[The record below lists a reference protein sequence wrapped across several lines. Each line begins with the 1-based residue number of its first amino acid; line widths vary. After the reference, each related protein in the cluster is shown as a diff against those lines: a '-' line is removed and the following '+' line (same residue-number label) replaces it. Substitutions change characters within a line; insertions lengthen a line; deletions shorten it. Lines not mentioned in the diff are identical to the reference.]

1 LKGQAIMYKR
11 IIFLLVLLLLVHC
24 TKENKLDID
33 ISDIEVNTII
43 KRFDQ
48 EFYTSSV
55 SKLPELKNNYPYL
68 FPVQNPDSVWVHKM
82 QNKDEQELFVE
93 TQRLY
98 SNFTDQEEQLT
109 DLFKHIKYY
118 YPNFNAP
125 KIITLLTNVDYESRV
140 IYADSLLLISLDMY
154 LGKESNIYE
163 DFPNYIKINFTKD
176 HLIVDVAK
184 AFANVQIPLS
194 SDRTFISRI
203 IQKGKEMYVLDAYLP
218 KLSDAEKIGYTQEQI
233 NWADFNDQDI
243 WKYFVQNKLLFS
255 SDPELS
261 RRFVDNAPFSKFYQA
276 NDNETPGRIG
286 VWFGWQIVRAYMQ
299 NNKTTLQDLLK
310 VNNEEI
316 FKRSKYKPSK

>member
-1 LKGQAIMYKR
+1 LEGQAIMYKH
-11 IIFLLVLLLLVHC
+11 ITFLLVLLLLVSC

-48 EFYTSSV
+48 EFYTGSV

-68 FPVQNPDSVWVHKM
+68 FPVQNPDSVWVHKI
-82 QNKDEQELFVE
+82 QNKDEQELFTE
-93 TQRLY
+93 TQKLY
-98 SNFTDQEEQLT
+98 GNFTDQEEQLT
-109 DLFKHIKYY
+109 DLFGHIKYY

-163 DFPNYIKINFTKD
+163 DFPNYIKNNFTKD

-233 NWADFNDQDI
+233 DWADFNDQDV

-261 RRFVDNAPFSKFYQA
+261 RRFVDNAPFSKFYLA